1 MNQHVGLCS
10 WRWMQDN
17 KTSTPLFTVLFDRKC
32 EALSAEL
39 PIWLGR
45 MEKFI
50 SASRRLRVLISL
62 YSLQTP
68 ANEIHVTA
76 KAMMV
81 KQCETE
87 HSCVLAVGQSV
98 SRHKGRVFE
107 RGVQL
112 TCFLCVLHLKSGN
125 ESMPWMRWPL
135 QGNSA
140 GQSCGRVERSTP
152 ALAALLTPN

>member
-1 MNQHVGLCS
+1 
-10 WRWMQDN
+10 MQDN
-17 KTSTPLFTVLFDRKC
+17 KPSMSLFTVLFERKR
-32 EALSAEL
+32 EAVSTKL

-50 SASRRLRVLISL
+50 SASRCLEVLISL

-68 ANEIHVTA
+68 ANEIQVTA
-76 KAMMV
+76 KEAKVMML

-98 SRHKGRVFE
+98 SRHKGCVFE
-107 RGVQL
+107 RDVQL
-112 TCFLCVLHLKSGN
+112 TCFLCVFHLKSEN
-125 ESMPWMRWPL
+125 ESMPWMRWPF

-140 GQSCGRVERSTP
+140 RQSCGRVERCTP
-152 ALAALLTPN
+152 ALAALPTPH